1 MEKTKINELQS
12 SALSTFGQPQI
23 LFGRLLSE
31 INKRLTSG
39 VAYENVLDFVFDSL
53 DLVIP
58 YDRIGIALVE
68 GTGDEA
74 QLKLKWVRSKTPVK
88 HLTLRYVAPVK
99 GSSLQKILETK
110 QPRIINDLIQY
121 SANHPESKSTKLII
135 QDGIRSSL
143 TCPLRA
149 ENKQIGVVFF
159 SSCKVNTYKDEH
171 VKILLEIADELSLII
186 EHGRLQESFEL
197 HASQSQNLSMILH
210 DLKSP
215 LSVIQGFAEM
225 SVDQPWFEKLDP
237 DGKNVFGIFLRNTKY
252 MFSLLN
258 ELSELSELKQS
269 ANYLD
274 EQDVLMKNFC
284 NEITNFGRILAEA
297 KEIEFVSNIS
307 IQIPDV
313 ARFDRHKVLRVLDNL
328 FSNAVKYSQRNSKVL
343 FSVSCDKKHLTFAVS
358 DQGLGIP
365 KDEIGKLFHEFGK
378 TSVRPTEG
386 ETSTGLGLAIAKKIV
401 EQHEGLIS
409 VLSEVGKGSTFTFWI
424 PVDGRKSK

>member
-1 MEKTKINELQS
+1 MP
-12 SALSTFGQPQI
+12 GQPQV
-23 LFGRLLSE
+23 LFGRLLGE
-31 INKRLTSG
+31 INKKLTSG
-39 VAYENVLDFVFDSL
+39 EGYENVLDFVFDSL
-53 DLVIP
+53 DLIIP

-68 GTGDEA
+68 GVGDEA
-74 QLKLKWVRSKTPVK
+74 QLKLKWVRSKVPVK
-88 HLTLRYVAPVK
+88 HLNLRYVAPVK

-143 TCPLRA
+143 TCPLES

-159 SSCKVNTYKDEH
+159 SSCKINTYQDEH
-171 VKILLEIADELSLII
+171 IKILLEIADELSLII
-186 EHGRLQESFEL
+186 QHGQLRENFDLN
-197 HASQSQNLSMILH
+197 ASQAQNLNMILH

-225 SVDQPWFEKLDP
+225 STDQPWFEKLDP

-252 MFSLLN
+252 MFALLN
-258 ELSELSELKQS
+258 ELSELSELKQG

-284 NEITNFGRILAEA
+284 NEITNFGRILADA
-297 KEIEFVSNIS
+297 KEIEFVAKIS
-307 IQIPDV
+307 VQIPDV

-328 FSNAVKYSQRNSKVL
+328 FSNAVKYSKRNSKVL
-343 FSVSCDKKHLTFAVS
+343 FSVSCDKKQLTFAVS

-365 KDEIGKLFHEFGK
+365 PNEIGKLFQEFGK

-401 EQHEGLIS
+401 EQHDGLIS

-424 PVDGRKSK
+424 PVDGKSS